1 MLNKQQ
7 SFAVLSVCLFVGV
20 CVRMV
25 AHVVDSPSRSL
36 ARAFLVLGLIVQFV
50 FASTSAGANPES
62 VNDVLEL
69 TGDTFPTF
77 ITSHDTTV
85 VEFYQPW

>member
-1 MLNKQQ
+1 
-7 SFAVLSVCLFVGV
+7 
-20 CVRMV
+20 MV
-25 AHVVDSPSRSL
+25 AYVVDSPSRSL
-36 ARAFLVLGLIVQFV
+36 ARAFLVLGLVIQFV

-62 VNDVLEL
+62 VNGVLEL

-77 ITSHDTTV
+77 ITSHDMTV